1 VKARAVSIE
10 GLLLAARSKLKQNYL
25 EVNMTA
31 ATDTDIREI
40 KTAIESNT
48 KAIEAIAKGT
58 EANTLAI
65 ATLAAEMRLG
75 FSNIDT
81 KFAEVRGDIKILD
94 SKFEE
99 RTKGFSQRLDG
110 KELAQRNISTG
121 LTVAIVG
128 GLLLTLAKYLFF
140 GSNP

>member
-1 VKARAVSIE
+1 
-10 GLLLAARSKLKQNYL
+10 
-25 EVNMTA
+25 
-31 ATDTDIREI
+31 
-40 KTAIESNT
+40 
-48 KAIEAIAKGT
+48 
-58 EANTLAI
+58 
-65 ATLAAEMRLG
+65 MRLG

-81 KFAEVRGDIKILD
+81 KFAEVWGDIKALD

-110 KELAQRNISTG
+110 KELAQRNIFTG

>member
-1 VKARAVSIE
+1 MA
-10 GLLLAARSKLKQNYL
+10 
-25 EVNMTA
+25 A
-31 ATDTDIREI
+31 ATDTDLQQI
-40 KTAIESNT
+40 KDLITAGNT
-48 KAIEAIAKGT
+48 
-58 EANTLAI
+58 
-65 ATLAAEMRLG
+65 ATQQQITKLEQRMELG
-75 FSNIDT
+75 FANIET

-140 GSNP
+140 GVNP

>member
-1 VKARAVSIE
+1 MATV
-10 GLLLAARSKLKQNYL
+10 
-25 EVNMTA
+25 
-31 ATDTDIREI
+31 TDTDIQQLKDLI
-40 KTAIESNT
+40 TAGNASTQQQIIRLEQRM
-48 KAIEAIAKGT
+48 E
-58 EANTLAI
+58 
-65 ATLAAEMRLG
+65 LG
-75 FSNIDT
+75 FANIET

-110 KELAQRNISTG
+110 KELAQRNITTG

-140 GSNP
+140 GINP

>member
-1 VKARAVSIE
+1 MATVTDMDLQELKDLITSNSATTQQQVA
-10 GLLLAARSKLKQNYL
+10 KLEQRM
-25 EVNMTA
+25 E
-31 ATDTDIREI
+31 
-40 KTAIESNT
+40 
-48 KAIEAIAKGT
+48 
-58 EANTLAI
+58 
-65 ATLAAEMRLG
+65 LG
-75 FSNIDT
+75 FANIET
-81 KFAEVRGDIKILD
+81 KFAEVRGDIKTLD

>member
-1 VKARAVSIE
+1 MATV
-10 GLLLAARSKLKQNYL
+10 
-25 EVNMTA
+25 
-31 ATDTDIREI
+31 TDTDIQQLKDLI
-40 KTAIESNT
+40 TAGNASTQQQIIRLEQRM
-48 KAIEAIAKGT
+48 E
-58 EANTLAI
+58 
-65 ATLAAEMRLG
+65 LG
-75 FSNIDT
+75 FANIET

-110 KELAQRNISTG
+110 KELAQRNITTG

-140 GSNP
+140 GINH